1 MVGEMLDFL
10 AETLT
15 SLLSYQFSDMKYSI
29 RLLLVSN
36 SIHEDVEEFDTSNS
50 PRNRKMYRYMIRYSH
65 IVKENKF

>member
-1 MVGEMLDFL
+1 MVGEMLDFM

-15 SLLSYQFSDMKYSI
+15 SFLSYQFSDMQCI

-50 PRNRKMYRYMIRYSH
+50 PRNRKMYRCMIRYSH